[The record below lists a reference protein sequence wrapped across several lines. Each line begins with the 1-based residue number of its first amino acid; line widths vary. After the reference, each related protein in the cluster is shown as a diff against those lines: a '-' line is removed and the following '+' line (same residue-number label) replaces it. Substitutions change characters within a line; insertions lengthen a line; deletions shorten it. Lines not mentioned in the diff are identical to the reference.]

1 MTHRHDKEWL
11 KITARDRD
19 GSMSVFQNR
28 YDTDIFTVSLNIGD
42 IFYFW
47 SIWYVPNF
55 HFRLLLE
62 DRLTKGYD
70 QHILN

>member
-47 SIWYVPNF
+47 SI
-55 HFRLLLE
+55 
-62 DRLTKGYD
+62 
-70 QHILN
+70 